1 MPSFQGIELGAR
13 ALRAFQIGLEVTGHN
28 VANVNTPGFSR
39 RRVHFANTPEYAFNP
54 NIRIGTGVIVQHV
67 QRVREMML
75 EQRINANTGDF
86 ARLDTLRQ
94 QLQNI
99 EGLLMEPGEQGIS
112 ARLNA
117 LFNAFDELA
126 TRPDSLA
133 ARQSVLQ
140 AASALVGTI
149 RSLHDNW
156 NTLQTQLQQR
166 MTETVREAND
176 LATQLG
182 RLNEQIRAAYSGGA
196 EASDL
201 LDQRDRLMTRL
212 SELVGARAHYNTDG
226 SLMVFV
232 DGHTLVQDGAS
243 FPLPLSIDVPNRDLN
258 STPVDIRIQ
267 NGQLRGLM
275 DASANLQDY
284 QNRLN
289 LFTNT
294 LITQVNT
301 LHQTGFDLDGNT
313 GWLFFDGADA
323 SDIALHSDISDPRRI
338 AASGVAGAPGNN
350 GIAMALVNL
359 RNQPQGA
366 LGGMTLNQ
374 YYNNLVGQVGND
386 ARVSRNRAE
395 SQQLTLEHLHQI
407 RESVSG
413 VSLDEEAA
421 NLVKF
426 QRSYQA
432 AAKVISTFDSL
443 IQDVLQFVAPR

>member
-13 ALRAFQIGLEVTGHN
+13 AMRAFQIGLEVTGHN

-67 QRVREMML
+67 QRVRDMML
-75 EQRINANTGDF
+75 EQRINTNTGEF

-94 QLQNI
+94 QLQGI
-99 EGLLMEPGEQGIS
+99 EGALLEPGEQGIS

-117 LFNAFDELA
+117 FFNAFDELA
-126 TRPDSLA
+126 TRPDSMA

-140 AASALVGTI
+140 AASALVSAI
-149 RSLHDNW
+149 RSVHNNW
-156 NTLQTQLQQR
+156 QNLNNQIQLR
-166 MTETVREAND
+166 MTQTISEAND
-176 LATQLG
+176 IAAQLG
-182 RLNEQIRAAYSGGA
+182 RLNEQIRAAHSNGA

-212 SELVGARAHYNTDG
+212 SELVGARAHYTGDG
-226 SLMVFV
+226 GIMVFV

-243 FPLPLSIDVPNRDLN
+243 FPLPNTIDVPNRDLD

-267 NGQLRGLM
+267 GGQLRGLM
-275 DASANLQDY
+275 DAAANLQDFMS
-284 QNRLN
+284 RLN

-294 LITQVNT
+294 LITQVNA
-301 LHQTGFDLDGNT
+301 LHQTGYGLDNNT
-313 GWLFFDGADA
+313 GYLFFDGTDA
-323 SDIALHSDISDPRRI
+323 SNIALHSDVSDPQRI
-338 AASGVAGAPGNN
+338 AASGLANTPGNN
-350 GIAMALVNL
+350 GVAQAILNL
-359 RNQPQGA
+359 RNQPQA
-366 LGGMTLNQ
+366 VLGGMSLPQ
-374 YYNNLVGQVGND
+374 YYRDLVGRIGND
-386 ARVSRNRAE
+386 AQVSRNRAE

-421 NLVKF
+421 NLVKY

-432 AAKVISTFDSL
+432 AAKVISVFDGL
-443 IQDVLQFVAPR
+443 IQDVLQIVR

>member
-1 MPSFQGIELGAR
+1 LD
-13 ALRAFQIGLEVTGHN
+13 LEVTGHN

-99 EGLLMEPGEQGIS
+99 EGLLMEPGEQGIG

-176 LATQLG
+176 LA
-182 RLNEQIRAAYSGGA
+182 RS
-196 EASDL
+196 SD
-201 LDQRDRLMTRL
+201 
-212 SELVGARAHYNTDG
+212 A
-226 SLMVFV
+226 
-232 DGHTLVQDGAS
+232 
-243 FPLPLSIDVPNRDLN
+243 
-258 STPVDIRIQ
+258 
-267 NGQLRGLM
+267 
-275 DASANLQDY
+275 
-284 QNRLN
+284 
-289 LFTNT
+289 
-294 LITQVNT
+294 
-301 LHQTGFDLDGNT
+301 
-313 GWLFFDGADA
+313 
-323 SDIALHSDISDPRRI
+323 
-338 AASGVAGAPGNN
+338 
-350 GIAMALVNL
+350 
-359 RNQPQGA
+359 
-366 LGGMTLNQ
+366 
-374 YYNNLVGQVGND
+374 
-386 ARVSRNRAE
+386 
-395 SQQLTLEHLHQI
+395 
-407 RESVSG
+407 
-413 VSLDEEAA
+413 
-421 NLVKF
+421 
-426 QRSYQA
+426 
-432 AAKVISTFDSL
+432 
-443 IQDVLQFVAPR
+443 